1 MKAMCSTKYN
11 GKTGPTTSKNNALGL
26 VNCSLALKGN
36 ISALVLSKALHE
48 SLRQLIDA

>member
-11 GKTGPTTSKNNALGL
+11 GKTTTSKNNALGL

-48 SLRQLIDA
+48 SLWQLIDA